1 MYFYNFFHEWSIQ
14 RLIFQPSTAKK
25 EMIGSLEQKK
35 ENLKLQ
41 RGLTKVNIAES
52 NEKTSICIIL

>member
-1 MYFYNFFHEWSIQ
+1 
-14 RLIFQPSTAKK
+14 
-25 EMIGSLEQKK
+25 MIGSLEQKK

>member
-1 MYFYNFFHEWSIQ
+1 M
-14 RLIFQPSTAKK
+14 FQPSSTKK

-52 NEKTSICIIL
+52 NAKTSICTIL